1 MNTRI
6 LYALALSALAG
17 LSTTIG
23 SVIGIFF
30 KKPGPRFLTFTLGFS
45 AGVMILVSFVEL
57 LPRGIE
63 ELGFLWGL
71 VAFFGGMG
79 VMFLID
85 ALVPHSYKAEH
96 HTRNTPQKRN
106 APQNISD
113 PDSLKESQR
122 LMRTGLLIAFGIGI
136 HNLPEGLAAFAGA
149 LEDPNLGLAIAVA
162 IAIHNIPEGLAVSA
176 PIYAATG
183 SRSKAFWWSFL
194 SGVAEPVGA
203 GLAALILMPFL
214 SSALIGGVLAAV
226 AGVMVFISIDELV
239 PASKKYGHDHLAI
252 IGVIVGM
259 VLMALSLWMLKV
271 I

>member
-1 MNTRI
+1 MSSRV
-6 LYALALSALAG
+6 LYALALSAFAG

-23 SVIGIFF
+23 SVIGIFVR
-30 KKPGPRFLTFTLGFS
+30 KPGPRFLTFTLGFS

-57 LPRGIE
+57 LRAGIE

-71 VAFFGGMG
+71 LAFFGGMAG
-79 VMFLID
+79 MFIIDILI
-85 ALVPHSYKAEH
+85 PHSYKAETH
-96 HTRNTPQKRN
+96 RSGDK
-106 APQNISD
+106 AE
-113 PDSLKESQR
+113 KKK
-122 LMRTGLLIAFGIGI
+122 LMRTGVLVALGIGI

-203 GLAALILMPFL
+203 LLAAAILLPFL
-214 SSALIGGVLAAV
+214 SPSLIGGVLAAV
-226 AGVMVFISIDELV
+226 AGIMVFISIDELV
-239 PASKKYGHDHLAI
+239 PASKAYGHDHLAI

-259 VLMALSLWMLKV
+259 VVMAFSLWMLRV
-271 I
+271 V